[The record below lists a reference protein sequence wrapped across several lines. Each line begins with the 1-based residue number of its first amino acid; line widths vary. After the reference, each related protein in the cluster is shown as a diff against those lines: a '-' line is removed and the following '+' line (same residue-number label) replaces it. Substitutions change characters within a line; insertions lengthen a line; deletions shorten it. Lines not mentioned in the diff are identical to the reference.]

1 MKKRNKWITLVTA
14 LMVVMLSFTGCGGN
28 AEMLEDNK
36 GYEENAGSGSSNDSF
51 FEGDAPEKEEADG
64 DSSSIVYDERKIVY
78 TVTTEL
84 QTKNYDAAMESLNKG
99 IQSNKG
105 FIQSQKETNDGG
117 INSKYSRRT
126 VTMVVRIPSANLN
139 DFLSGLKNDNMH
151 TLSLSKDS
159 QDLTTAYYDKE
170 IRIESLKI
178 QEERLLDMLSKAT
191 DLNTMLSLEDR
202 LTDIR
207 YQIEALT
214 KELNLIDSNVAY
226 STVTIYMYEVV
237 EYNELTEE
245 PATFGERFVEA
256 IKESWQSFFEGA
268 QDFAIWFIYTIPTLL
283 VLAVIALV
291 IIFFIRGLKKR
302 HKRRQLEQQAK
313 TQEPP
318 KVEDSPFENENI

>member
-1 MKKRNKWITLVTA
+1 MKRRTNWFTFIAVIIG
-14 LMVVMLSFTGCGGN
+14 VMLFFTGCGGAGMVADEN
-28 AEMLEDNK
+28 KDFAENP
-36 GYEENAGSGSSNDSF
+36 SSNPSDDSF
-51 FEGDAPEKEEADG
+51 FEGSSPEKEETEE

-84 QTKNYDAAMESLNKG
+84 QTKNFDAAMESLQKG
-99 IQSNKG
+99 IQTNKG
-105 FIQSQKETNDGG
+105 FIQSQKETNDSG

-159 QDLTTAYYDKE
+159 QDLTSAYYDKE

-202 LTDIR
+202 LTDVR
-207 YQIEALT
+207 YEIESLT

-226 STVTIYMYEVV
+226 STVTIYMSEVV
-237 EYNELTEE
+237 EYNELAEE
-245 PATFGERFVEA
+245 PATFGERFAEA

-283 VLAVIALV
+283 VLAVIALA
-291 IIFFIRGLKKR
+291 IIFFIRGLRKR
-302 HKRRQLEQQAK
+302 HKRRQLERQKA
-313 TQEPP
+313 TQVPP
-318 KVEDSPFENENI
+318 MPGDSPFENENN